1 MLITK
6 KLIDHL
12 AHLARIELTDG
23 ESKGFI
29 KDLNA
34 IFNHF
39 KELDAIDVHGIEP
52 MIGGAGVK
60 NVFRTDAVSLS
71 GKAETVDEEGY
82 IIGAFPDTHEGY
94 LKVPK
99 IL

>member
-6 KLIDHL
+6 KLLDYL
-12 AHLARIELTDG
+12 AHLARIELTDD
-23 ESKGFI
+23 ESKRFI

-39 KELDAIDVHGIEP
+39 KELEVVDVSGIDP
-52 MIGGAGVK
+52 MIGGVGLK
-60 NVFRTDAVSLS
+60 NIFRTDAVSLS
-71 GKAETVDEEGY
+71 GKAETVDEEGH
-82 IIGAFPDTHEGY
+82 IIGAFPEIHEGH